1 MTTTLVSTIKTRLT
15 TIALAVSGVKRAYVN
30 APQALPDSD
39 LPILAV
45 FTGPATYTPLGET
58 LAEETRTYLLRLY
71 VAPVQAGYD
80 GEAES
85 KVEPFLTSV
94 GATYRSHPLLGNGT
108 KDSALP
114 FVTRAA
120 WGGDGGVMVLPYAG
134 QIYIGAEFRVNVTSL
149 VPIGVAAYE

>member
-1 MTTTLVSTIKTRLT
+1 MTTLVSTVKSRLA
-15 TIALAVSGVKRAYVN
+15 TIALAVSGVKRAYAN
-30 APQALPDSD
+30 APQSLPDSD
-39 LPILAV
+39 LPILVV
-45 FTGPATYTPLGET
+45 FTGAATYTPLGET

-85 KVEPFLTSV
+85 RVEPFLTS
-94 GATYRSHPLLGNGT
+94 ARAKYLSHPLLGNGA

-134 QIYIGAEFRVNVTSL
+134 QNYIGAEFRVNVTTL